1 MRILTIRFKNLNSLA
16 GEWRIDLTHPAYVS
30 DGIFAITGPTGAGK
44 STILDAI
51 CLALYAQTP
60 RLGKITKSGN
70 DILSRRTADCFAEV
84 VFETGNG
91 RYRCQWS
98 QRRAHGRVNGELQAA
113 RHEISDADSGEIL
126 SSKVSEVPD
135 LVTART
141 GMGFEQFTRAML
153 LAQGGFAAFLQSGAG
168 ERAPI
173 LEQITGTAIYSE
185 ISRLTYQRHAEEKQ
199 KLGLLQAEL
208 SGLTLLGDDEL
219 AALET
224 TLAAQMAGRISA
236 LNVSL
241 GAPVAKGKTLVA
253 FDCAETQAKLQMA
266 QAEYASAKE
275 TYDTKRN
282 LRRLEAAGDME
293 VSLAK
298 SAVDRSQAAIGVS
311 KAQLGQCVVTA
322 PFSGRVVRLHVK
334 PHQGVNISAPLIDL
348 VSDGPL
354 KLRLNAP
361 SSLLRTLRVGQSFD
375 VDINETGKT
384 YPAKVTA
391 INARV
396 DAVAQTVE
404 LEGRIDG
411 RPSELLAGMTGIARF
426 PAAR

>member
-1 MRILTIRFKNLNSLA
+1 MYNAMSSRAKRPSPERAGWAWWRPAAAWLHQSARRLVALCGVGLTGLTLA
-16 GEWRIDLTHPAYVS
+16 QAP
-30 DGIFAITGPTGAGK
+30 
-44 STILDAI
+44 
-51 CLALYAQTP
+51 AQTP
-60 RLGKITKSGN
+60 APAPAPVDPNAIRVQ
-70 DILSRRTADCFAEV
+70 LSPE
-84 VFETGNG
+84 
-91 RYRCQWS
+91 
-98 QRRAHGRVNGELQAA
+98 
-113 RHEISDADSGEIL
+113 
-126 SSKVSEVPD
+126 
-135 LVTART
+135 
-141 GMGFEQFTRAML
+141 
-153 LAQGGFAAFLQSGAG
+153 
-168 ERAPI
+168 
-173 LEQITGTAIYSE
+173 
-185 ISRLTYQRHAEEKQ
+185 
-199 KLGLLQAEL
+199 
-208 SGLTLLGDDEL
+208 
-219 AALET
+219 LET